1 MARIETLQQLAA
13 IIPDASPRAGL
24 KVLDHLD
31 EQALGFIARSP
42 FVFIGTEGP
51 QGIEISPKGDAP
63 GFVGIVDER
72 TLLIPERPG
81 NQLKF
86 GLTNMLANGR
96 ISLLFLC
103 PPTADT
109 VRVTG
114 TVTLDDDADLCAA
127 HAMGGKPALLM
138 MRIAIERAFFH
149 CSRPI
154 LRAGLWNP
162 QTWGE
167 AMKIS
172 YGKIYAKAMGN
183 PEIEVMFDTI
193 TQEREHDLWN

>member
-1 MARIETLQQLAA
+1 MAQIETLEQLAA

-31 EQALGFIARSP
+31 DQALAYIARSP
-42 FVFIGTEGP
+42 FLFIGTEGP
-51 QGIEISPKGDAP
+51 DGIDISPKGDAP
-63 GFVGIVDER
+63 GFVEVVDER

-81 NQLKF
+81 NQLKM
-86 GLTNMLANGR
+86 GLRNMLANGR
-96 ISLLFLC
+96 ISLIFLC
-103 PPTADT
+103 PPTNDT

-114 TVTLDDDADLCAA
+114 TVTLLDDADLCQR

-138 MRIAIERAFFH
+138 MRVSIERAFFH

-154 LRAGLWNP
+154 LRAGLWKP
-162 QTWGE
+162 ETWGE
-167 AMKIS
+167 PMTIS

-183 PEIEVMFDTI
+183 PEIEEMFDTI
-193 TQEREHDLWN
+193 TKEREHDLWN